1 MYVLFFCFKIGR
13 GGNKWLSPNGCAMFS
28 VQLHIPFDSRLGQR
42 LALLQHV
49 VALSVVS
56 AICSLPGGYDVCISF
71 NLIEIIL
78 HFFTAFYLKCYYNF
92 YRNLIS
98 V

>member
-1 MYVLFFCFKIGR
+1 MFKIGR

-28 VQLHIPFDSRLGQR
+28 VQLHIPFESQLGQR

-56 AICSLPGGYDVCISF
+56 AICSLPGGYEVLNIF
-71 NLIEIIL
+71 II
-78 HFFTAFYLKCYYNF
+78 FF
-92 YRNLIS
+92 
-98 V
+98 